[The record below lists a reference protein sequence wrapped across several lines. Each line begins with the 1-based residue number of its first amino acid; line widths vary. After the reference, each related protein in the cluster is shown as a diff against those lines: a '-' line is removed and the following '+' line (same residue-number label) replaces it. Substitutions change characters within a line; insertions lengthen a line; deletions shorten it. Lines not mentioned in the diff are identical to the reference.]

1 MMTSRTAAAR
11 ASDGMGRRAR
21 FARLPKL
28 QEHEVGRPHSTMR
41 LRNIVAGQLDVR
53 VDPIYDFFGV
63 TASTNC
69 VATNLFLI
77 PWGQQYT
84 ITGAGSPI
92 TKTFYHTNLVSNGGS
107 MPAPQKMLV
116 KNISVVPRPDMHPA
130 DVNALAGQYVFT
142 FSTLGKE
149 YWQGHGLKL
158 PGGGGA
164 FISGLAYA
172 GTGSAAAESVF
183 STSNGWPTAQN
194 VAPITD
200 DVPDVPGYA
209 PPPPITGVLLE
220 TSQPFNVNADPTL
233 TAATVYAAA
242 ATANGF
248 TATGFN
254 VWVYLEGLKLV
265 AVV

>member
-1 MMTSRTAAAR
+1 MMTSRAAAGR
-11 ASDGMGRRAR
+11 ANDGMARRNR
-21 FARLPKL
+21 FASLPLL
-28 QEHEVGRPHSTMR
+28 QEHEVGRPKSRIRM
-41 LRNIVAGQLDVR
+41 RNIVQGQLDVR
-53 VDPIYDFFGV
+53 VDPTYDFFGV
-63 TASTNC
+63 ITATNV

-84 ITGAGSPI
+84 ITGAANPI
-92 TKTFYHTNLVSNGGS
+92 TKTYYHTNLVSNGGS

-116 KNISVVPRPDMHPA
+116 KNISVVTRPDMHPA
-130 DVNALAGQYVFT
+130 DVNAVAGQYVFT

-164 FISGLAYA
+164 WISGLAYA

-183 STSNGWPTAQN
+183 STANGWPSAGN

-200 DVPDVPGYA
+200 DVPDIPGYS

-233 TAATVYAAA
+233 TAATVYQTAS
-242 ATANGF
+242 TANGF
-248 TATGFN
+248 AASGIN
-254 VWVYLEGLKLV
+254 AWLYLEGLKLV

>member
-11 ASDGMGRRAR
+11 ANDGMARRKR
-21 FARLPKL
+21 FAMLPTM
-28 QEHEVGRPHSTMR
+28 QEHEVGRPHSPIRM
-41 LRNIVAGQLDVR
+41 RNIVQGQLDVR
-53 VDPIYDFFGV
+53 VDPSYDFFGV
-63 TASTNC
+63 VANNNV

-77 PWGQQYT
+77 PWGNQYT
-84 ITGAGSPI
+84 YAGAATPI
-92 TKTFYHTNLVSNGGS
+92 VKTYYHTNILQSGQ
-107 MPAPQKMLV
+107 MDAPKKMLV
-116 KNISVVPRPDMHPA
+116 KNISVVPRPDMHPS

-164 FISGLAYA
+164 WISGLGWA
-172 GTGSAAAESVF
+172 GTGTSAAASVF
-183 STSNGWPTAQN
+183 STANGWPSAAN

-200 DVPDVPGYA
+200 DVPDIPGYA

-220 TSQPFNVNADPTL
+220 TAQPFNVNADPTQTTGTL
-233 TAATVYAAA
+233 Y
-242 ATANGF
+242 TANNSTPTGF